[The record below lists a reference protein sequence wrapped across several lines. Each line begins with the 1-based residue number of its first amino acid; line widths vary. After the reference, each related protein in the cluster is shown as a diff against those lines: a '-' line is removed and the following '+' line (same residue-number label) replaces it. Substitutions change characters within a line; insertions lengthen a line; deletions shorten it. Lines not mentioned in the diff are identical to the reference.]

1 MCPYDRCSN
10 PRAHEN
16 RSQEEA
22 DRGPVQFGDEAE
34 AVFVPDVA
42 ACEAPPISLP
52 PGREAVLRST
62 KIGMV
67 VLELLPHPCERIE
80 IRDAGDPD
88 ARLIGPDT
96 RHPPLLAQR
105 APTAIRTSLPLERW
119 LALLQERAKAFF
131 RIGHREEAILQF
143 SLEREALVHRHLEAF
158 RDRALDEADRA
169 RGVLRIRQAV
179 REGHRLLPELRSGED
194 PIQEAPVERLF
205 RREHSARGHEVDRA
219 TLADKPRESL
229 RASRSGKDAERHLRQ
244 SDPPGSV
251 RGETEVGRHGD
262 FESAAD
268 AMSVDRGDEELR
280 RALHLVQNLLAI

>member
-1 MCPYDRCSN
+1 MIPLRAVKFDDRRFG
-10 PRAHEN
+10 RAARIPFSS
-16 RSQEEA
+16 RSA
-22 DRGPVQFGDEAE
+22 SPSRSACARWVALTSPPSAGGARGLGAGAARGGGLPGPV
-34 AVFVPDVA
+34 
-42 ACEAPPISLP
+42 PPP
-52 PGREAVLRST
+52 
-62 KIGMV
+62 
-67 VLELLPHPCERIE
+67 
-80 IRDAGDPD
+80 
-88 ARLIGPDT
+88 
-96 RHPPLLAQR
+96 PPLLAQR

-229 RASRSGKDAERHLRQ
+229 RASRSGKDAERHVRQ

-251 RGETEVGRHGD
+251 RGETERGRPGD